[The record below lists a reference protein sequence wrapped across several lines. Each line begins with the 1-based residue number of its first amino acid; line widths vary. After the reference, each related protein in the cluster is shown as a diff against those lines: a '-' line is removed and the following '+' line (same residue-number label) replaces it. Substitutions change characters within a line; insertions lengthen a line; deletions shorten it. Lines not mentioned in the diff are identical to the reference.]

1 MFQEIVIPYIICGA
15 LFGFGFE
22 VLIDKTNYKK
32 EKPTQWWERIFWVT
46 CWPYCL
52 TLFLW
57 AMFKK

>member
-22 VLIDKTNYKK
+22 VLIDKTNYKQ

-57 AMFKK
+57 GMFKN

>member
-15 LFGFGFE
+15 LLGFGFE
-22 VLIDKTNYKK
+22 VLIDKT

-52 TLFLW
+52 TIFLW
-57 AMFKK
+57 GMFKN

>member
-22 VLIDKTNYKK
+22 GLIDKTNYKK

-57 AMFKK
+57 GMFKN

>member
-57 AMFKK
+57 GMFKN